1 MIVDW
6 SQEWKQYRE
15 SSHWTQK
22 LKQKGITSE
31 QFWDGYK
38 MADRNEEYDRLA
50 GYPGLIL
57 DRMLRF
63 AGPDSSVLDIGAG
76 AGAYTIPLAKAARKV
91 TVVEPSRGQIARL
104 MRRADREGLEN
115 IEVINKRWQDVIDA
129 ELESYSLVNA
139 AYCFHMPDI
148 RPALQKMLDVT
159 TGALFLVALVDHGF
173 TTSTKGSSVRRNPSQ
188 STSTST
194 TFCTRWGIL
203 QTSRSWLAATRFRWR
218 CSWRS
223 SAAATTSRRSWRGG

>member
-1 MIVDW
+1 MIDW

-22 LKQKGITSE
+22 LKQKSITSE
-31 QFWDGYK
+31 QFWDSYK

-63 AGPDSSVLDIGAG
+63 AGPDSSVVDIGAG
-76 AGAYTIPLAKAARKV
+76 SGAYTIPLAKAARKV
-91 TVVEPSRGQIARL
+91 TVVEPSKGQIARL

-115 IEVINKRWQDVIDA
+115 IEVINKRWQDVDRS

-148 RPALQKMLDVT
+148 RPAL
-159 TGALFLVALVDHGF
+159 
-173 TTSTKGSSVRRNPSQ
+173 
-188 STSTST
+188 
-194 TFCTRWGIL
+194 
-203 QTSRSWLAATRFRWR
+203 
-218 CSWRS
+218 
-223 SAAATTSRRSWRGG
+223 